1 MFQIASDPVLLAA
14 TDFHKFAWIQDTD
27 LSGSAYR
34 ERFKDLYATM
44 ILAMRKDA
52 FEATELPKEL
62 IEERL
67 PWYFEDVKQ

>member
-1 MFQIASDPVLLAA
+1 
-14 TDFHKFAWIQDTD
+14 
-27 LSGSAYR
+27 
-34 ERFKDLYATM
+34 M

-62 IEERL
+62 IEECL